1 MKGRLDEISL
11 VGLLKLFYDGRQ
23 SGYLKLLTSDGGAGL
38 YFDDG
43 ELRNIRVDAP
53 FSADGIYDIFLWGEG
68 EFEFTPGAGGFGS
81 NFDLPTERFL
91 ELAEEHERRWRSFA
105 KLALGTKTIV
115 KAAGRESAGL
125 ELEREAGVMMS
136 ALKQNPSGLSLLS
149 LAQGLGV
156 GLLAAAEIVKRLY
169 ESGYVTFEAPLV
181 RAPSVAIQ
189 YFLNALLQNYEVFAG
204 KVLNKKL
211 VNRILVYAGQ
221 SRLPVTFDGRGL
233 VVDAAASEG
242 RMVELWRSF
251 FSFIVSEM
259 SGPVGA
265 EIAGLLWEK
274 TLASIEP
281 ATAALIRNYSGEV
294 VSDARGGGMSEK
306 R

>member
-11 VGLLKLFYDGRQ
+11 VGLVKLFYDGRQ
-23 SGYLKLLTSDGGAGL
+23 SGYLKLLTPDGGAGL

-43 ELRNIRVDAP
+43 ELRNIRVGAP
-53 FSADGIYDIFLWGEG
+53 CSADGIYDIFLWGDG
-68 EFEFTPGAGGFGS
+68 EFEFAPGAERFES
-81 NFDLPTERFL
+81 NFDLPTERFI

-105 KLALGTKTIV
+105 KLALETQTIV
-115 KAAGRESAGL
+115 KAVDRESAGPD
-125 ELEREAGVMMS
+125 LEREAGVIMS
-136 ALKQNPSGLSLLS
+136 ALKRNQGGLPLLS

-169 ESGYVTFEAPLV
+169 EGGYVTLE
-181 RAPSVAIQ
+181 APSVRVPSLAIQ
-189 YFLNALLQNYEVFAG
+189 NFVNSLLRNYEVFAG

-211 VNRILVYAGQ
+211 ISRILVYSGQ
-221 SRLPVTFDGRGL
+221 LGLPVTFDGRGL

-242 RMVELWRSF
+242 RTVELWRRL
-251 FSFIVSEM
+251 FSSIISEM
-259 SGPVGA
+259 SGPVGG

-281 ATAALIRNYSGEV
+281 GTAALIRNYGGEEV
-294 VSDARGGGMSEK
+294 GGARDGGMREK
-306 R
+306 G